1 MFRKIASLSVAL
13 IVASGVMIAVPA
25 DAAVKIS
32 NGVKCKKSGQTTKT
46 SLGNYRCS
54 TNPLTTSKKLTWL
67 SVDCLATA
75 NGAVKAASDAVVTA
89 AKFKD
94 QIPVIELGIA
104 AQNLKMKE
112 IQAKI
117 DDSTERLAG
126 ANLKLAEAKTP
137 AAERVLETAV
147 RSWTSAIRA
156 YGSEM
161 RRLELEVR
169 KLESAKLTA
178 QSKPE
183 ELAANIK
190 DIRATARLICTRGL

>member
-13 IVASGVMIAVPA
+13 IVAGGVMIAVPA

-32 NGVKCKKSGQTTKT
+32 NGVACKKSGQTTKT
-46 SLGNYRCS
+46 SLGSYRCS

-67 SVDCLATA
+67 SIDCLAAA

-89 AKFKD
+89 AKFKE
-94 QIPVIELGIA
+94 QIPVIDLGIA
-104 AQNLKMKE
+104 AQNLKITE
-112 IQAKI
+112 IQGKI
-117 DDSTERLAG
+117 VTSTERLAG
-126 ANLKLAEAKTP
+126 ANLKLAEENIP
-137 AAERVLETAV
+137 AAKRVLETAV

-156 YGSEM
+156 YNSEL
-161 RRLELEVR
+161 RRLELDVK

-178 QSKPE
+178 QSKPT
-183 ELAANIK
+183 ELAANVQ